1 MLGFIM
7 QRYNCGIIPVDA
19 VLTTLDG
26 LPSIGVL
33 GNEDVEC
40 REEFELDNSL
50 EFGESTP
57 WRSMRCL
64 T

>member
-1 MLGFIM
+1 
-7 QRYNCGIIPVDA
+7 VDA

-26 LPSIGVL
+26 LPSMGVL
-33 GNEDVEC
+33 GKEDVEC

-57 WRSMRCL
+57 
-64 T
+64 